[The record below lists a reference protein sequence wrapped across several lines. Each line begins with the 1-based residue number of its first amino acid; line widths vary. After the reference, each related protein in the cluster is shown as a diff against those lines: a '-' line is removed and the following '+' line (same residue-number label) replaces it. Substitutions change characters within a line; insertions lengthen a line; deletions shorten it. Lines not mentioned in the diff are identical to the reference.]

1 MQLTPCGSL
10 DREGA
15 LLGLIDD
22 VDCAVVSVT
31 CNTADPP
38 ASALEHV
45 ASIPAFAY
53 VATGAHPVSKQD
65 VVIFSL
71 EKHMVPACLST

>member
-1 MQLTPCGSL
+1 MSLTQSALWG
-10 DREGA
+10 REGA

-31 CNTADPP
+31 CSSADSP

-53 VATGAHPVSKQD
+53 VATGARS
-65 VVIFSL
+65 VV
-71 EKHMVPACLST
+71 